1 MSRAASPKTSNRID
15 GTLDRLRQGQ
25 RIVLK
30 KGRRAV
36 AAVVSMED
44 LRLLEKLED
53 QMDVEIARK
62 RLADPN
68 EVPIPYERIRKELG
82 LDSSIESSTRSS
94 ISASSC

>member
-30 KGRRAV
+30 KCRRAV

-53 QMDVEIARK
+53 QMDVQMARR

-68 EVPIPYERIRKELG
+68 EVHIPYERIRKELG
-82 LDSSIESSTRSS
+82 LD
-94 ISASSC
+94 

>member
-1 MSRAASPKTSNRID
+1 MSRAASPKSSHRID
-15 GTLDRLRQGQ
+15 GTLDRLRLGQ

-30 KGRRAV
+30 KGRKAV

-44 LRLLEKLED
+44 LRLLEKLGD

-82 LDSSIESSTRSS
+82 LD
-94 ISASSC
+94 

>member
-15 GTLDRLRQGQ
+15 GTLERLRRGQ

-82 LDSSIESSTRSS
+82 LD
-94 ISASSC
+94 

>member
-1 MSRAASPKTSNRID
+1 MSRAASPKSSNRID

-44 LRLLEKLED
+44 LRQLEKLED
-53 QMDVEIARK
+53 QMDVAIARK

-82 LDSSIESSTRSS
+82 LD
-94 ISASSC
+94 

>member
-44 LRLLEKLED
+44 LKLLEKLED

-82 LDSSIESSTRSS
+82 LD
-94 ISASSC
+94 

>member
-15 GTLDRLRQGQ
+15 GTLHRLRQGQ

-53 QMDVEIARK
+53 QMDVEVARK

-82 LDSSIESSTRSS
+82 LD
-94 ISASSC
+94 

>member
-62 RLADPN
+62 RLADPS

-82 LDSSIESSTRSS
+82 LD
-94 ISASSC
+94 

>member
-15 GTLDRLRQGQ
+15 GALDRLRQGQ

-53 QMDVEIARK
+53 QMDVEVARK

-82 LDSSIESSTRSS
+82 LD
-94 ISASSC
+94 

>member
-36 AAVVSMED
+36 AAVVSMQD

-82 LDSSIESSTRSS
+82 LSGS
-94 ISASSC
+94 

>member
-68 EVPIPYERIRKELG
+68 EVPIPYERIQKELG
-82 LDSSIESSTRSS
+82 LD
-94 ISASSC
+94 

>member
-1 MSRAASPKTSNRID
+1 MRTRPPH
-15 GTLDRLRQGQ
+15 GTLDRLQQGQ

-53 QMDVEIARK
+53 QMDVQIARK

-68 EVPIPYERIRKELG
+68 EVPIPYERVRKELG
-82 LDSSIESSTRSS
+82 LD
-94 ISASSC
+94 

>member
-53 QMDVEIARK
+53 QMDVEVARQ
-62 RLADPN
+62 RLGDPN

-82 LDSSIESSTRSS
+82 LD
-94 ISASSC
+94 

>member
-68 EVPIPYERIRKELG
+68 EVPIPYERIRQELG
-82 LDSSIESSTRSS
+82 LD
-94 ISASSC
+94 

>member
-1 MSRAASPKTSNRID
+1 MRRAASPKTSSRID

-53 QMDVEIARK
+53 QMDVEVARK

-82 LDSSIESSTRSS
+82 LD
-94 ISASSC
+94 

>member
-62 RLADPN
+62 RLADPH
-68 EVPIPYERIRKELG
+68 EVPIPYERIREELG
-82 LDSSIESSTRSS
+82 LD
-94 ISASSC
+94 

>member
-44 LRLLEKLED
+44 LKLLEKLED

-68 EVPIPYERIRKELG
+68 EVPIPYERVRKELG
-82 LDSSIESSTRSS
+82 LD
-94 ISASSC
+94 

>member
-62 RLADPN
+62 RLADSS
-68 EVPIPYERIRKELG
+68 EVPIPYERVRKELG
-82 LDSSIESSTRSS
+82 LD
-94 ISASSC
+94 

>member
-82 LDSSIESSTRSS
+82 LD
-94 ISASSC
+94 

>member
-62 RLADPN
+62 RLADPY

-82 LDSSIESSTRSS
+82 LD
-94 ISASSC
+94 

>member
-68 EVPIPYERIRKELG
+68 EIPIPYERIRKELG
-82 LDSSIESSTRSS
+82 LD
-94 ISASSC
+94 

>member
-53 QMDVEIARK
+53 QMDVEVARK

-82 LDSSIESSTRSS
+82 LD
-94 ISASSC
+94 

>member
-1 MSRAASPKTSNRID
+1 MSRAASPKTTNRID
-15 GTLDRLRQGQ
+15 GTLARVRQGQ

-53 QMDVEIARK
+53 QMDIEIARK

-68 EVPIPYERIRKELG
+68 EVPIPYGRVRKELG
-82 LDSSIESSTRSS
+82 LD
-94 ISASSC
+94 

>member
-1 MSRAASPKTSNRID
+1 MSRVASPKTSNRID

-30 KGRRAV
+30 KGRKAV

-44 LRLLEKLED
+44 LKLLEKLED

-82 LDSSIESSTRSS
+82 LD
-94 ISASSC
+94 

>member
-1 MSRAASPKTSNRID
+1 MSRAASPKTSNRIA

-68 EVPIPYERIRKELG
+68 EVPIPYERVRKELG
-82 LDSSIESSTRSS
+82 LD
-94 ISASSC
+94 

>member
-1 MSRAASPKTSNRID
+1 MSRAASPKTSNRIA

-53 QMDVEIARK
+53 QLDVEIARK

-68 EVPIPYERIRKELG
+68 EVPIPYERVRKEFG
-82 LDSSIESSTRSS
+82 LD
-94 ISASSC
+94 

>member
-15 GTLDRLRQGQ
+15 GTLDCLRQGQ

-53 QMDVEIARK
+53 QMDVATARK

-68 EVPIPYERIRKELG
+68 EVPIPYERVRKNLG
-82 LDSSIESSTRSS
+82 LD
-94 ISASSC
+94 

>member
-30 KGRRAV
+30 KGRKAV

-53 QMDVEIARK
+53 QLDVEIARK

-82 LDSSIESSTRSS
+82 LD
-94 ISASSC
+94 

>member
-30 KGRRAV
+30 KGRKAV

-44 LRLLEKLED
+44 LKLLEKLED

-82 LDSSIESSTRSS
+82 LD
-94 ISASSC
+94 

>member
-68 EVPIPYERIRKELG
+68 EVPIPYERIREELG
-82 LDSSIESSTRSS
+82 LD
-94 ISASSC
+94 

>member
-1 MSRAASPKTSNRID
+1 MSRAANHKTSNRID
-15 GTLDRLRQGQ
+15 ATLDRLRQGQ

-44 LRLLEKLED
+44 LKLLEKLED
-53 QMDVEIARK
+53 QMDVELARK

-68 EVPIPYERIRKELG
+68 EVPIPYERVRKELG
-82 LDSSIESSTRSS
+82 LD
-94 ISASSC
+94 